1 MMMSPFF
8 TFMQKTFNCRVDNAK
23 GSEMKIWRKG
33 YKIYTLGRHKQDQ
46 KTPSLLIKKVLKRLD
61 ITTEGW
67 LILLKNS

>member
-1 MMMSPFF
+1 
-8 TFMQKTFNCRVDNAK
+8 
-23 GSEMKIWRKG
+23 MKIWRKG

>member
-8 TFMQKTFNCRVDNAK
+8 TFMQQTFNCRVDNGK
-23 GSEMKIWRKG
+23 GSEMTIWPKG

-46 KTPSLLIKKVLKRLD
+46 KTSSLLIKKVLKPLD

-67 LILLKNS
+67 LSLLKNS